1 MRVGNGMKTKSLKSR
16 IIVTIVL
23 IVTLTSTLFAAA
35 LLLMKQRLE
44 EATFGNMV
52 ADQLQVLLTQPDPQ
66 ALLANPMFKD
76 WRFYRGQ
83 DIAAL
88 PAAVRAL
95 PEGSHHSVRMGEGYY
110 HVEVDSWQQQPVYLV
125 YDVSEW
131 EDQEHAL
138 LEALVYG
145 VFIILIA
152 AIFMGA
158 RASRTILSPIR
169 ELTARVSG
177 IQPGQ
182 RKVRLDSEFEGTE
195 IGQIANAV
203 DVYLERLD
211 EFVEREQSFTA
222 AASHELRT
230 PLAVMMGAV
239 DVLDT
244 NPQTAPS
251 GRALKRI
258 QRACAEMLA
267 FIEATLFLSR
277 EEASAINQ
285 SPPANIETIIEALLE
300 DNKSKLKECGIE
312 LKTAYLSTLV
322 VNQPQSIIQITLG
335 NILRNAIEHS
345 SGGRI
350 DITLSAQKLIIADTG
365 EGIPEDKLPYI
376 FDRTYTTKAGG
387 TGMGLNLVKRIC
399 DRFGWEIEVL
409 STPGQGTRV
418 TLVFPEMNES

>member
-1 MRVGNGMKTKSLKSR
+1 MKRKSLKTR

-23 IVTLTSTLFAAA
+23 IVTLTSTLFGAA

-76 WRFYRGQ
+76 WRFYSGQ
-83 DIAAL
+83 DIASL

-110 HVEVDSWQQQPVYLV
+110 HVEVDRWQQQPVYLI

-131 EDQEHAL
+131 EEQEHAL

-145 VFIILIA
+145 VCIILIA

-182 RKVRLDSEFEGTE
+182 RKVRLGSDFEGTE
-195 IGQIANAV
+195 IDQIANAV

-239 DVLDT
+239 DVLDA

-251 GRALKRI
+251 SRALKRI

-285 SPPANIETIIEALLE
+285 SPPANIESIIESLLE
-300 DNKSKLKECGIE
+300 DNKSKLKECDIA
-312 LKTAYLSTLV
+312 LKTAYHSILII
-322 VNQPQSIIQITLG
+322 NQPQSIIQITLG
-335 NILRNAIEHS
+335 NILRNAIEHNY
-345 SGGRI
+345 GGKI
-350 DITLSAQKLIIADTG
+350 DITLSAQKLVIADTG

-409 STPGQGTRV
+409 STPGQGTSV
-418 TLVFPEMNES
+418 TLVFPEMSKA